1 MQTRG
6 RLRLSIGMA
15 GLVLVVIPGW
25 RVCAGPGIQLPSLSL
40 FLDSGFALS
49 APRNDSGAAFS
60 LPSPS
65 RSRIYPTSVHL
76 IVGECRVSE
85 TNCATQSLVSPPCAN
100 AS

>member
-60 LPSPS
+60 LLLAQPKSDLSDFGPFNS
-65 RSRIYPTSVHL
+65 GGMSGIGNKLRH
-76 IVGECRVSE
+76 SE
-85 TNCATQSLVSPPCAN
+85 PGFAAVRQRL
-100 AS
+100 